1 MENKKDENELCAVS
15 DEQWE
20 VGGER
25 ISIHLSSLIINH
37 SPLNANSQ

>member
-1 MENKKDENELCAVS
+1 MENKKDENELWAVS

-25 ISIHLSSLIINH
+25 ISIHH
-37 SPLNANSQ
+37 SPVIVNH

>member
-1 MENKKDENELCAVS
+1 MEDKKDENELCAVS

-25 ISIHLSSLIINH
+25 ISIHH
-37 SPLNANSQ
+37 SPFTIHR